1 MAKNKKATEKKA
13 TIQTKHKA
21 DNSIEVTVT
30 KAPSKTISGQ
40 ILVWVI
46 AALTLLLPVAGLIY
60 MIIELGSK

>member
-1 MAKNKKATEKKA
+1 MKKNEKVEKQP
-13 TIQTKHKA
+13 TIKTKHKL

-30 KAPSKTISGQ
+30 KAPNKTLSGQ

-60 MIIELGSK
+60 MLVELFNK

>member
-1 MAKNKKATEKKA
+1 MKKNVNVEKQP
-13 TIQTKHKA
+13 TIKTKHKL

-30 KAPSKTISGQ
+30 KAPNKTLSGK

-60 MIIELGSK
+60 MLITLFNK